1 MKACQSMTCFL
12 AGWLLVSALFHDHG
26 ESALPSRIEASTPH
40 EELLRRGAVRELRA
54 LGGLGPKRA
63 QAIVYARV
71 QNGAL
76 PPLQEIP
83 GIGPATA
90 ARIRSALSPN
100 SGALSSSRSI
110 RERLTPADR
119 VHGAP

>member
-1 MKACQSMTCFL
+1 MKARQSLTCFL
-12 AGWLLVSALFHDHG
+12 AGWLLVSTLFHDHG
-26 ESALPSRIEASTPH
+26 ESALTSRIEASTPH

-90 ARIRSALSPN
+90 ARLRSDLSPN
-100 SGALSSSRSI
+100 SRALSSSRCI
-110 RERLTPADR
+110 RERLTPADS